1 MDVVVVVVVEVG
13 VGVGVGGGGEESG
26 AEEVEG
32 RDAGGEVGEG
42 QPEHERPG
50 AGMGHRQ
57 RVFEEGERHDMMGI
71 RGVLVE
77 HSVSS
82 TIATKEWTK
91 SRANIHML
99 YIHIYIESDG
109 KEWKGKRRS
118 PGGRA
123 RRTSYGGGCL
133 VSPTIGYIREEYSYM
148 DANMVLI
155 YIYVQL

>member
-57 RVFEEGERHDMMGI
+57 RVFEEGEERHLLG
-71 RGVLVE
+71 
-77 HSVSS
+77 
-82 TIATKEWTK
+82 
-91 SRANIHML
+91 
-99 YIHIYIESDG
+99 
-109 KEWKGKRRS
+109 
-118 PGGRA
+118 P
-123 RRTSYGGGCL
+123 RRTLGFVYYRHKG
-133 VSPTIGYIREEYSYM
+133 M
-148 DANMVLI
+148 D
-155 YIYVQL
+155 

>member
-57 RVFEEGERHDMMGI
+57 RVFEEGERHDGA
-71 RGVLVE
+71 R
-77 HSVSS
+77 SS
-82 TIATKEWTK
+82 SNTRFRLLSPQRNGLNPE
-91 SRANIHML
+91 R
-99 YIHIYIESDG
+99 IYICY
-109 KEWKGKRRS
+109 
-118 PGGRA
+118 
-123 RRTSYGGGCL
+123 TF
-133 VSPTIGYIREEYSYM
+133 
-148 DANMVLI
+148 I
-155 YIYVQL
+155 YI